1 MAYELV
7 IGNKNYSSWSFRPWL
22 AMTVAEIPFAER
34 LVRLNHNAVPNGP
47 SNRDLLDHSPA
58 GKVPVLKADG
68 LIVWDSL
75 AILEFLA
82 EEHPEK
88 QLWPEKAEVRARAR
102 SVSAE
107 MHSGFAALRRECPM
121 NMRREVRAIDVSPA
135 ASGDVG
141 RISDI
146 WREALDA
153 SGGPFLFGA
162 FTIADAMYAPVVNR
176 LRIYDLADDPA
187 VRGYMDTMEALP
199 AWQAWAEAGRAEPWI
214 IEPDEA

>member
-34 LVRLNHNAVPNGP
+34 LVRLHHNEVPDGP
-47 SNRDLLDHSPA
+47 SNRELLDHSPA

-82 EEHPEK
+82 EAHAEK
-88 QLWPEKAEVRARAR
+88 LLWPEDSAARARAR
-102 SVSAE
+102 SVAAE
-107 MHSGFAALRRECPM
+107 MHSGFGALRSACPM
-121 NMRREVRAIDVSPA
+121 NMRRPVRRIEADPSIGRDVA
-135 ASGDVG
+135 
-141 RISDI
+141 RIVDI
-146 WREALDA
+146 WKEALDA

-162 FTIADAMYAPVVNR
+162 FTNADAMYAPVVNR
-176 LRIYDLADDPA
+176 FHVYDLTDDPTA
-187 VRGYMDTMEALP
+187 TSYMATLQALP
-199 AWQAWAEAGRAEPWI
+199 AWQAWSEAGRAEPWT
-214 IEPDEA
+214 IEADEA